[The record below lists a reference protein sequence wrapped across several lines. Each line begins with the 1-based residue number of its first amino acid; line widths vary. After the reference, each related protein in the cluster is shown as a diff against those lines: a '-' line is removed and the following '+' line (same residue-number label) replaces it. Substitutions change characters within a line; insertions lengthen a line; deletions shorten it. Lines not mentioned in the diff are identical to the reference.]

1 MDHDHPAAN
10 AATITTTTATTTTG
24 VIANHHHDHPGFAGV
39 RGALMGLLFAAKGG
53 GRAQLVCDLA
63 SVGPGDRV
71 VDIGCGPGN
80 AVRAVA
86 ARGGHATGVDPS
98 RVMLRVARL
107 LTVRRRAAIGWAEGA
122 AESIPVAD
130 GSTTVVWSVA
140 CVHHWADV
148 EGGIAEI
155 RRVLA
160 PSGRFLAAE
169 RRTTADA
176 TGVAS
181 HGWTDEQADVFADAC
196 RRLGFADVEVSAESI
211 DGAPVLVVRATQ
223 P

>member
-1 MDHDHPAAN
+1 MHDAIDQTPP
-10 AATITTTTATTTTG
+10 TIRPTNPTTP
-24 VIANHHHDHPGFAGV
+24 VVANHHHDHPGFAGLH
-39 RGALMGLLFAAKGG
+39 GALMGLLFARKGG
-53 GRAQLVCDLA
+53 GRAELMCGLTG
-63 SVGPGDRV
+63 VGPDDHV

-86 ARGGHATGVDPS
+86 ARGGRATGVDPAP
-98 RVMLRVARL
+98 VMLSIARL
-107 LTVRRRAAIGWAEGA
+107 LTVRHRAAITWAEGA

-130 GSTTVVWSVA
+130 GSATVVWSVA

-148 EGGIAEI
+148 DAGIGEV

-160 PSGRFLAAE
+160 PGGRLFAVE

-181 HGWTDEQADVFADAC
+181 HGWTEAQAEVFADAC
-196 RRLGFADVEVSAESI
+196 RAAGFVDVTVSSEHADQGVT
-211 DGAPVLVVRATQ
+211 LVVRAVR